1 MIINV
6 NGIDLFYE
14 QTGKGKPFL
23 LLHGN
28 SEDHRI
34 FDGLTDKLAADYTVY
49 AIDSRGHGQ
58 SSKVDQIGYN
68 DMMKDVAAF
77 ITELKLEKP
86 ILLGASDGAIIGL
99 LLAAEYPELLSALI
113 SCGANT
119 HPGQLKK
126 WFLAL
131 VKFGYLTTR
140 DPKMKMMYTEPDISE
155 DILDKIIIP
164 TLVVAGSRDILPERY
179 TKEISANIPDS
190 ECLILHGE
198 THTSYMKHSE
208 RIYKVI
214 RQFLDKK

>member
-1 MIINV
+1 MIISV

-34 FDGLTDKLAADYTVY
+34 FDGLTEKLAADYTVY

-155 DILDKIIIP
+155 DILGKIIIP
-164 TLVVAGSRDILPERY
+164 TLGA
-179 TKEISANIPDS
+179 
-190 ECLILHGE
+190 
-198 THTSYMKHSE
+198 
-208 RIYKVI
+208 
-214 RQFLDKK
+214 LDKSIFYIKA

>member
-1 MIINV
+1 MIISV

-14 QTGKGKPFL
+14 QTGRGKPFL

-34 FDGLTDKLAADYTVY
+34 FDGLTEKLTTDYTVY

-68 DMMKDVAAF
+68 DMMKDVADF

-140 DPKMKMMYTEPDISE
+140 DPKMKMMYTEPDISK